1 MTAGNDKGQL
11 QAALVFNRVCLNLS
25 GSLLLRLFAVF
36 LTKFLHAPS
45 RVNNFLLA
53 RIEGMADRAN
63 FYMQRPTHGGSRLKS
78 AAATTRDGDF
88 LIVWMNV
95 RFHG

>member
-1 MTAGNDKGQL
+1 MTKGSFKL
-11 QAALVFNRVCLNLS
+11 PLFLIASARTLS
-25 GSLLLRLFAVF
+25 RSLLLRLFAVF
-36 LTKFLHAPS
+36 LTKFLHAPR

-78 AAATTRDGDF
+78 AATTTGHGDF
-88 LIVWMNV
+88 LIVWVNI

>member
-1 MTAGNDKGQL
+1 
-11 QAALVFNRVCLNLS
+11 
-25 GSLLLRLFAVF
+25 
-36 LTKFLHAPS
+36 
-45 RVNNFLLA
+45 
-53 RIEGMADRAN
+53 MADRAN

-78 AAATTRDGDF
+78 APATTGHGDF